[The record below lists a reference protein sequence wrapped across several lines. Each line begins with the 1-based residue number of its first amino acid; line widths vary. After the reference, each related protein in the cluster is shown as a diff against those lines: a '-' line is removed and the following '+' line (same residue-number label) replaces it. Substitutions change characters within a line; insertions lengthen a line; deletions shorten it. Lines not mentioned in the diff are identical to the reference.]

1 MDYLPVRDVR
11 GIVRLLG
18 DVAILET
25 DLPGKRRCL
34 MQGLAK
40 LIQADTWVWLHFKD
54 DAKDGLPVAF
64 MFLEGGWQSEFQRMK
79 FAEGTISPAAEAFN
93 SAMREGCEAHIT
105 RRRVDLLPDK
115 EWFSSDMARL
125 HFEPAGIGEYL
136 SSLYPLGD
144 KVFSSIVFLRRL
156 GQPPFSPRDVCIA
169 HVVTEEIDWLHR
181 QGTDVPAAEHVNEL
195 STRQRQVLFQLL
207 SGDSV
212 KEIAKKLSLSNYT
225 VNDHLKRIYQRFGVN
240 GRGELLAQF
249 LAGGQAGR
257 SDPLA

>member
-1 MDYLPVRDVR
+1 MDYLPVEDVR

-18 DVAILET
+18 DVAILDT
-25 DLPGKRRCL
+25 DLPGKRRFV
-34 MQGLAK
+34 MEGLAK
-40 LIQADTWVWLHFKD
+40 LIQADMWVWVHFRD

-64 MFLEGGWQSEFQRMK
+64 MFLEGGWQSESQRMK
-79 FAEGTISPAAEAFN
+79 FAEGTISPAAEALN
-93 SAMREGCEAHIT
+93 SAMRKGKDAHIT

-115 EWFSSDMARL
+115 EWFSSDLARFY
-125 HFEPAGIGEYL
+125 FEPAGIGEHL
-136 SSLYPLGD
+136 SSLYPLGNN
-144 KVFSSIVFLRRL
+144 VFSSIAFLRRL

-181 QGTDVPAAEHVNEL
+181 DGTNVPAAAHVNQL

-212 KEIAKKLSLSNYT
+212 KQIAKKLSLSNYT